1 MHRPSDVQHVTNDA
15 ILSILTLPMI
25 NVSLREENGIPI
37 GMNDKGSRHAGD
49 GGVGVLTSEKIYLT
63 PNGGV
68 ARSRGC
74 FYQPMYKDLSEVLE
88 LVKLSFEGTFG
99 QKFEYI
105 RTFEGG
111 TFGESEWTPASYVG
125 FEVEE
130 YFVYEKGDNGRS
142 LLFRIQPILLSHN
155 KMVEYKMYKE
165 DSALGELISHYL
177 GIYARMNNATLVLKN

>member
-1 MHRPSDVQHVTNDA
+1 MK
-15 ILSILTLPMI
+15 
-25 NVSLREENGIPI
+25 
-37 GMNDKGSRHAGD
+37 DKGSSHAEE
-49 GGVGVLTSEKIYLT
+49 GGLGVLTSEMIYLT

-68 ARSRGC
+68 ARSRDC

-88 LVKLSFEGTFG
+88 LVKLSFEGTAG
-99 QKFEYI
+99 QKFEYV

-130 YFVYEKGDNGRS
+130 YFAYEKGDSGRN

-155 KMVEYKMYKE
+155 KRIEYKMYKE
-165 DSALGELISHYL
+165 DPALDQLISHYL
-177 GIYARMNNATLVLKN
+177 GICARMNNATLVLEN

>member
-88 LVKLSFEGTFG
+88 LVKLSFE
-99 QKFEYI
+99 
-105 RTFEGG
+105 
-111 TFGESEWTPASYVG
+111 
-125 FEVEE
+125 
-130 YFVYEKGDNGRS
+130 
-142 LLFRIQPILLSHN
+142 
-155 KMVEYKMYKE
+155 
-165 DSALGELISHYL
+165 
-177 GIYARMNNATLVLKN
+177 